1 MNVSPV
7 PAEQTHEW
15 LLKKHYAHTVPSV
28 SYAFGLYENNVL
40 IGCVTYGVPPSS
52 PLKLGIAGKQW
63 ADKVLELNR
72 LVVNDD
78 SPKNSASFLVGQSL
92 RLLPKPSIV
101 VSYADTNQGHVGY
114 IYQATNF
121 IYTGLSAKRT
131 NWVIEG
137 MEGLHAYTIA
147 DLSRG
152 QENRA
157 EYMRET
163 YGDKFKLEPRSRKHR
178 YIFIV
183 ADKNTKKEI
192 MANLKY
198 PIEKYPKG
206 DTQRYD
212 ASYTPPSQMGLFTLP
227 NKACT
232 RLETGAA
239 NADSESN
246 PAVSSG

>member
-1 MNVSPV
+1 MNI
-7 PAEQTHEW
+7 AKIQAKQIYEW
-15 LLKKHYAHTVPSV
+15 LLKKHYAHTIPSI
-28 SYAFGLYENNVL
+28 SYAFGLYENNIL

-52 PLKLGIAGKQW
+52 PLKMGIAGKQW
-63 ADKVLELNR
+63 AGKVLELNR

-92 RLLPKPSIV
+92 RLLPKPSII

-131 NWVIEG
+131 NWVVDG

-157 EYMRET
+157 EFMRET
-163 YGDKFKLEPRSRKHR
+163 YGDKFRLEPRSRKHR
-178 YIFIV
+178 YIFIY
-183 ADKNTKKEI
+183 ADKKTKKQI
-192 MANLKY
+192 MSDLKY
-198 PIEKYPKG
+198 KVEKYPKG
-206 DTQRYD
+206 ETKRYD
-212 ASYTPPSQMGLFTLP
+212 ATYSPSIQMNL
-227 NKACT
+227 
-232 RLETGAA
+232 LEAA
-239 NADSESN
+239 I
-246 PAVSSG
+246 